1 MYDTSRFLRQL
12 RTIPYPALIGCASN
26 RSPNLEEEGCAYEE
40 REQSAPQ
47 PPEPPGA
54 VDDTCGRHRIDD
66 TRHRGG
72 MVQYLR
78 GPLGSATR
86 SSGGGCVASGAAS

>member
-1 MYDTSRFLRQL
+1 MRNQIR
-12 RTIPYPALIGCASN
+12 ALVN
-26 RSPNLEEEGCAYEE
+26 R
-40 REQSAPQ
+40 
-47 PPEPPGA
+47 PEPLDA
-54 VDDTCGRHRIDD
+54 VDDTCGRHRTDD

-86 SSGGGCVASGAAS
+86 CSGGSVVASGAAS